1 LVTVTV
7 FVNISVFVYT
17 LPVCVGQEVDIEVD
31 IEFDIEVDVMVP
43 VKQELAVAGLG
54 LVPFILS

>member
-1 LVTVTV
+1 MTV
-7 FVNISVFVYT
+7 FVKISVFVYA

-31 IEFDIEVDVMVP
+31 IEFDIEVDVMVL